1 MTYPNRS
8 ESYKEVAVD
17 YEKRD
22 FKALGDR
29 PQTRFN
35 QKQATFDNY
44 GLTHPR
50 NRLGVVYYRHPTTK
64 VLIKI
69 ETDSGREWVSV
80 VLFVSLLNLHNG
92 EVLARNETTG
102 ICFRSFDYGCT
113 WIPEKPEV

>member
-1 MTYPNRS
+1 MRTEPSGGVNPHQEKCMTYPNRS

-22 FKALGDR
+22 FKALGDH
-29 PQTRFN
+29 PQTHFN
-35 QKQATFDNY
+35 RKQATFDNY

-80 VLFVSLLNLHNG
+80 DEGKSWSPW
-92 EVLARNETTG
+92 
-102 ICFRSFDYGCT
+102 RS
-113 WIPEKPEV
+113 PV